1 MEAFIAAASPA
12 QQLVGMLLVG
22 AVLAPILIA
31 VARHLPNEPIQMD
44 EPLGVDGLPDEG
56 PESGAADAAD
66 EALPVPSGGD
76 GTEPAPG
83 IRRRRGAR
91 ARTGQAVD
99 GSDDISPEEMAR
111 GHAVARLAKSI
122 SARAQSAAGGSAAVT
137 ASQQRG
143 KDPFAL
149 SAAERQKMDGVLQK
163 LMPMLTAEER
173 SRELDEA
180 IATSRE
186 DWRVRG
192 DAVLDEGTSK
202 SSARCVGRTLDAGFI
217 ALVLAM
223 GAYLLHTEYG
233 WQPWDTL
240 RVYLPREAAVMEGR
254 AFQQANGV
262 TDQVLAWLGLGPANL
277 GDAPA
282 TG

>member
-1 MEAFIAAASPA
+1 MEASLAATSPT
-12 QQLVGMLLVG
+12 QQLVVMLLVG

-31 VARHLPNEPIQMD
+31 VARYLPNEPIQMD
-44 EPLGVDGLPDEG
+44 DPLGVDDK
-56 PESGAADAAD
+56 PEAAPETEAADAP
-66 EALPVPSGGD
+66 EATMPVASGD
-76 GTEPAPG
+76 DCVEPAPG
-83 IRRRRGAR
+83 IRRRRGTKGSR
-91 ARTGQAVD
+91 GSPVD
-99 GSDDISPEEMAR
+99 GDGDISPEEMAR

-122 SARAQSAAGGSAAVT
+122 SARAQSAAGGSAGVT
-137 ASQQRG
+137 ASQRRG

-149 SAAERQKMDGVLQK
+149 SAVERKKMDSVLQK
-163 LMPMLTAEER
+163 LMPMLTSEER
-173 SRELDEA
+173 ARELDEA

-192 DAVLDEGTSK
+192 DAALDEGSSK

-217 ALVLAM
+217 LLVLAM

-254 AFQQANGV
+254 AFQEANGV

-277 GDAPA
+277 GAAPA
-282 TG
+282 AG